1 MTGFFSE
8 LLKRGSSPQTRLS
21 RYTERCGYFYLA
33 VGLGLLFAPTGPVQL
48 GLLPAYEGQEEAL
61 VRLLGL
67 TLGVVGYFYV
77 FGGRTHQRSFGLAT
91 VLDRLLV
98 PALLGFVYTISHVEV
113 MLVLPLAILDPLLGM
128 GAYIL
133 WRRDEAEVT
142 A

>member
-8 LLKRGSSPQTRLS
+8 LLQRGSEPATRLS

-33 VGLGLLFAPTGPVQL
+33 VGMGLLFAPTGPVAV

-61 VRLLGL
+61 IRLLGL

-77 FGGRTHQRSFGLAT
+77 FGGRTQQPSFGLAT

-98 PALLGFVYTISHVEV
+98 PGLLGFVYMASHVEL
-113 MLVLPLAILDPLLGM
+113 MIVLPLAILDPILGI

-133 WRRDEAEVT
+133 WRRDEAEAT
-142 A
+142 G